1 MPRPLSAEARTKA
14 LDAAAA
20 LLGDEGIDGF
30 TVDEVARR
38 SGVAKSTLYR
48 HWNSGN
54 ELLMEALDCHIE
66 QIPTPDTGRL
76 FEDLAILF
84 ENLNTLIAEE
94 GNRRLMLDMLAAA
107 ARDPELDQ
115 IKRAMMSERTSPIGV
130 IVSRAVERGEIP
142 AVELDQA
149 LACIHGPFMA
159 HTMMHGDPLD
169 RSNLLQFV
177 AFVVRGL
184 GGQTPEG

>member
-1 MPRPLSAEARTKA
+1 MPRPLSAEAREKA
-14 LDAAAA
+14 LDAAAG

-30 TVDEVARR
+30 TVEEVARR

-48 HWNSGN
+48 HWDSGN
-54 ELLMEALDCHIE
+54 ELLMDALSCHIE
-66 QIPTPDTGRL
+66 QVPTPDTGSL
-76 FEDLAILF
+76 FEDLTALF
-84 ENLNTLIAEE
+84 ASLSTLIAEE

-107 ARDPELDQ
+107 ARDPELDE
-115 IKRAMMSERTSPIGV
+115 IKRAMMVERTNPIGV
-130 IVSRAVERGEIP
+130 IIDRAVARGEIP
-142 AVELDQA
+142 AVNLDVA
-149 LACIHGPFMA
+149 LACIQGPFMA

-169 RSNLLQFV
+169 QTQVLQFV